1 MVSKSKG
8 LFNRILETEA
18 PSRHIHRLLAV
29 HRIFRP
35 IMCLVPDDG
44 TRVFQLRMR
53 GDFAPS
59 REINPKKNAVTR
71 LGGEFLGKETRGFS
85 IIMMVL
91 LATLW
96 SVVSGHDVENH
107 QWRWA
112 RGA

>member
-1 MVSKSKG
+1 M
-8 LFNRILETEA
+8 
-18 PSRHIHRLLAV
+18 
-29 HRIFRP
+29 
-35 IMCLVPDDG
+35 
-44 TRVFQLRMR
+44 FQLRMR

-59 REINPKKNAVTR
+59 REINLKKKPVAR
-71 LGGEFLGKETRGFS
+71 LGREFLGKETRGFS

-107 QWRWA
+107 QWRWT